1 MAVLLPSSEVS
12 SFSVGRRP
20 AGIFCGTKLRNFHKV
35 AIISNGK
42 EITGAR
48 ISSSVKD
55 IEEAARGLCLGFNVG
70 LCDSFSAMAEP
81 ATASPSTKPSKEEE
95 QKRDYYLNMGYAIR
109 TIREDF
115 PALFYRE
122 LSFDI
127 YRFGF

>member
-1 MAVLLPSSEVS
+1 MAALLPSSEVS
-12 SFSVGRRP
+12 LFSASRRP
-20 AGIFCGTKLRNFHKV
+20 AGIFSKLRNFHKV
-35 AIISNGK
+35 AITNNGK
-42 EITGAR
+42 EIVGAR

-55 IEEAARGLCLGFNVG
+55 MEEAARDLSLGFNLG
-70 LCDSFSAMAEP
+70 LCDSFSAAMAEP
-81 ATASPSTKPSKEEE
+81 ATAFPSIKPSKEEE
-95 QKRDYYLNMGYAIR
+95 QKQDYYLNMGYAIR